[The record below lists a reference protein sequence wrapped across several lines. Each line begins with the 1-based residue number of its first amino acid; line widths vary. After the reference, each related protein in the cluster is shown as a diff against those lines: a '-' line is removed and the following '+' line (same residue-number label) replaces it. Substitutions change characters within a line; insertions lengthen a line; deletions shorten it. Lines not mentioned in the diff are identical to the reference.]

1 MIYIYGACLFR
12 SIKLGF
18 VVEIIEIIEIAGV
31 MTNEGEKG
39 NQAVSLSVC
48 FNSLL
53 FIYLKSIQIINST
66 ADKQT

>member
-1 MIYIYGACLFR
+1 
-12 SIKLGF
+12 LGF

-39 NQAVSLSVC
+39 SLSVSQSVSLSVP
-48 FNSLL
+48 FVSLY